1 MTYTLTGV
9 TVPSLGETK
18 KVYFQI
24 NFTDGTTQVGNNKFD
39 VTNNYSAASVKAAV
53 EAALSSKTAA
63 AASYGLDTLAA
74 YVSNQ
79 IKTVSGVTDVKV
91 TPNGQ
96 PSSWTVDTMVYY
108 NYEYTYGGETYTGS
122 TYFKLTLDRV
132 LKASLLS
139 NFYTPQGLSLGGF
152 PFFSGKRYSGRPA
165 CRRGRGRSCPRP
177 GCGSRCW

>member
-18 KVYFQI
+18 KVYFQV

-122 TYFKLTLDRV
+122 TYFKLV
-132 LKASLLS
+132 
-139 NFYTPQGLSLGGF
+139 
-152 PFFSGKRYSGRPA
+152 
-165 CRRGRGRSCPRP
+165 
-177 GCGSRCW
+177 